1 MHLTTTRGFTC
12 RNSTRYGPN
21 RAYPAKRA
29 SYALQPIYAQ
39 GATDFHRGVTG
50 NVGAVVRYRVFVSGR
65 VQGVFF
71 RDTCRQ
77 IADEHGVTGWVRN
90 LPDGRVEAVFEGTQ
104 DDVQKLVDWT
114 RHGPRRA
121 AVADV
126 WVRQEQPEGLDT
138 FRVM

>member
-1 MHLTTTRGFTC
+1 MSRHDNAESCYLP
-12 RNSTRYGPN
+12 YGDGLNVPFGG
-21 RAYPAKRA
+21 
-29 SYALQPIYAQ
+29 QP
-39 GATDFHRGVTG
+39 HRHG

-71 RDTCRQ
+71 RDACRQ
-77 IADEHGVTGWVRN
+77 IAEEHGVSGWVRN

-121 AVADV
+121 AVAGV
-126 WVRQEQPEGLDT
+126 WVRQEQPEGLGT
-138 FRVM
+138 FEVR